1 MEQVSSGQVA
11 ESEVLVQ
18 LVGSLPEVALVVQV
32 DEPVWAVW
40 KIKKKISQLIVPLI
54 FRPTTF
60 KRPKKVLRLVY
71 L

>member
-18 LVGSLPEVALVVQV
+18 LVGSLPEVAPVVQV
-32 DEPVWAVW
+32 DEPIWAVW
-40 KIKKKISQLIVPLI
+40 KIKKKISQLIGPLI

-60 KRPKKVLRLVY
+60 MRPKKVLRLV
-71 L
+71 

>member
-40 KIKKKISQLIVPLI
+40 KVKK
-54 FRPTTF
+54 
-60 KRPKKVLRLVY
+60 
-71 L
+71 